1 MAEPDNKTARPASVD
16 DLKMLLQAFN
26 SYGVEYLLIGG
37 YAMYALGYQR
47 GTIDIDV
54 VLRPTL
60 EQGELVRSALLLL
73 PDKVAEELSPQWF
86 TEGETIRVADAFVVD
101 LMFNACG
108 ETCESLQP
116 HAVTIDFE
124 GVAVHPRNRSWTR
137 PSGLRWGALARLS
150 AAAPSVPAHT
160 WTARRRQAAG
170 LTAACKAD
178 DAVGSCPQGE
188 ATPLACASAAQS
200 GA

>member
-1 MAEPDNKTARPASVD
+1 MAAPENNTARPASVD

-26 SYGVEYLLIGG
+26 AHGVDYLLIGG
-37 YAMYALGYQR
+37 YALYALGYQR

-60 EQGELVRSALLLL
+60 EQGELVRNALLLL

-108 ETCESLQP
+108 ETYESLQP
-116 HAVTIDFE
+116 HAVTIDFD
-124 GVAVHPRNRSWTR
+124 GVAIRTVDLE
-137 PSGLRWGALARLS
+137 GLLKTKQSSRDKDKLDRIILERALAEFKKN
-150 AAAPSVPAHT
+150 P
-160 WTARRRQAAG
+160 
-170 LTAACKAD
+170 
-178 DAVGSCPQGE
+178 
-188 ATPLACASAAQS
+188 
-200 GA
+200 

>member
-1 MAEPDNKTARPASVD
+1 MAKPANKTARPASVD

-26 SYGVEYLLIGG
+26 SHGVEYLLIGG
-37 YAMYALGYQR
+37 YALYALGYQR

-60 EQGELVRSALLLL
+60 EQGERVRNALLLL

-108 ETCESLQP
+108 ETYESLQP
-116 HAVTIDFE
+116 NAVTIDFD
-124 GVAVHPRNRSWTR
+124 GVAIRTVDIE
-137 PSGLRWGALARLS
+137 GLLKTKQSSRDKDKLDRIILERALAEFKKES
-150 AAAPSVPAHT
+150 
-160 WTARRRQAAG
+160 
-170 LTAACKAD
+170 
-178 DAVGSCPQGE
+178 
-188 ATPLACASAAQS
+188 
-200 GA
+200 